1 MPAAGDVAIPLDQ
14 DSVDEA
20 RLVAAALAGSQTAF
34 ERIVVRYQR
43 PVLSLLVR
51 LTGDRALAEEL
62 AQDTFVKAFR
72 SLSAFDTS
80 RRLSSW
86 LFRIAHNAG
95 IDALRR
101 ASAAHNKPASRTAAE
116 ALPPD
121 LPAPPQADPV
131 ESRAL
136 GDAIQRA
143 FSRLRPDQRSAL
155 VLRYEEGLPFEDIA
169 RILGIAEATARSHV
183 HRARRQLAQ
192 MLTEAGW
199 NPADGLQRA
208 APTLRKPV

>member
-101 ASAAHNKPASRTAAE
+101 ASAAHNKPTSRTAAE

-169 RILGIAEATARSHV
+169 GFSASPRRPRGATSTAPAGSS
-183 HRARRQLAQ
+183 RRC
-192 MLTEAGW
+192 
-199 NPADGLQRA
+199 
-208 APTLRKPV
+208 